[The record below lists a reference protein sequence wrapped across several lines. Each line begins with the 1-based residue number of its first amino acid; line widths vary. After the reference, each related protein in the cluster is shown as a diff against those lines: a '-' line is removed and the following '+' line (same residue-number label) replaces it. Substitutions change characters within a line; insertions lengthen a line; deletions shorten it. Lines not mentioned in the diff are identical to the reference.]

1 MVEKKTVWSK
11 LGIGLAV
18 IITAMT
24 HWVVYYF
31 IILNSGK
38 SKNEAAALSLNMPEK
53 FQFIENYRYV
63 LQYRDGMFLHSLWNS
78 VKLTV
83 CVIVVLVVVSS
94 MAAYILQRKGGWL
107 TRISN
112 KLVLAGLIVP
122 LSVIPTYWVLTRLHL
137 AGTLPG
143 LALVEIATMFAFST
157 MLYKGYIAS
166 LPADLDEAA
175 IIEGCSLPQLFFK
188 IIFPLLQPITVTII
202 ILKSVDVYN
211 DFYNPLYFMSGS
223 KNTTIQLCIYLFQ
236 SSFMSEYEHLFAGVV
251 LGSLPPLLLF
261 LFLSKKIIGGMT
273 MGAVKG

>member
-1 MVEKKTVWSK
+1 MVEKKSFWKK
-11 LGIGLAV
+11 LGVALAIV
-18 IITAMT
+18 LTVFT

-38 SKNEAAALSLNMPEK
+38 SKNEAAELSLQFPKK
-53 FQFIENYRYV
+53 FQFIENYKYV
-63 LQYRDGMFLHSLWNS
+63 LQYRNGMFLQSLWNS
-78 VKLTV
+78 IKLTV
-83 CVIVVLVVVSS
+83 CVITVLVLVAS
-94 MAAYILQRKGGWL
+94 MAAYILQRRGGWL
-107 TRISN
+107 TKISN
-112 KLVLAGLIVP
+112 KLILAGLIVP
-122 LSVIPTYWVLTRLHL
+122 LSVIPTYWVLTKLHL
-137 AGTLPG
+137 AGSLPG

-166 LPADLDEAA
+166 LPADIDEAA
-175 IIEGCSLPQLFFK
+175 IMEGCSLPQLFFK

-251 LGSLPPLLLF
+251 LGSLPPLILF

-273 MGAVKG
+273 MGSVKG